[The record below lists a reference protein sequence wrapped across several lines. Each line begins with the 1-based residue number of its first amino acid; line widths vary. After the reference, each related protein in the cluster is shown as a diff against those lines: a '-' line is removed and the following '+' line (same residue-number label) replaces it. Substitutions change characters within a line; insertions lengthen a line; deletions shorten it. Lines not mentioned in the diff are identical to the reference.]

1 MKKGVTINLDK
12 PRTLRYGMNALAKIE
27 DITGKSILALDLN
40 RVGIKD
46 LLAIVYGGLYHEDNT
61 LTPEKVG
68 DLIGEYSD
76 INEVAEKIGEAL
88 TAAFGGDKTAQN
100 ATATPGEK

>member
-1 MKKGVTINLDK
+1 MKKGVTITLDK

-40 RVGIKD
+40 KVGIKD
-46 LLAIVYGGLYHEDNT
+46 LIAIVYGGLYHEDKT

-68 DLIGEYSD
+68 DLIDEYSD
-76 INEVAEKIGEAL
+76 LSEIAEKIGEAL
-88 TAAFGGDKTAQN
+88 TIAFGEAKTEK
-100 ATATPGEK
+100 TKEPGEN

>member
-1 MKKGVTINLDK
+1 MID
-12 PRTLRYGMNALAKIE
+12 
-27 DITGKSILALDLN
+27 
-40 RVGIKD
+40 
-46 LLAIVYGGLYHEDNT
+46 
-61 LTPEKVG
+61 
-68 DLIGEYSD
+68 EYSD